1 MNPGKENKSNSL
13 LGDAW
18 RVLKKNKA
26 AATSAWVMVVMG
38 LMVIIGPLV
47 SPFALDQTDWYQI
60 SAQPGLASGHILGPT
75 TWAEI
80 CLLGL
85 CMEEGFR

>member
-1 MNPGKENKSNSL
+1 MNSGKKNKSNSL
-13 LGDAW
+13 LSDAW

-60 SAQPGLASGHILGPT
+60 SAQARPGKRPYFWDRQLGQRFV
-75 TWAEI
+75 
-80 CLLGL
+80 C
-85 CMEEGFR
+85 